1 MGATLLSATLLPIG
15 DFMDANERGIR
26 APVSGPALRSV
37 LIVIW
42 CSFGFWFSLTGIAIG
57 WRSINPHV
65 AA

>member
-1 MGATLLSATLLPIG
+1 LH
-15 DFMDANERGIR
+15 
-26 APVSGPALRSV
+26 SV